1 MPNCTEA
8 DIPDQSGRTV
18 LVTGANSGLGLRA
31 AEVLAGKGARVLM
44 ACRSPERGET
54 ALRAVTR
61 NGGKAELVE
70 LDLADLGSVRTAAQ
84 RVRELTG
91 DQLDVL
97 MNNAGV
103 MATPKRTTKDGFELQ
118 FGTNHLGHAALT
130 WLLAPAL
137 RARPAARVVTLS
149 STAARPGRID
159 LADPNFEHRRYGAA
173 SGYYQAKL
181 ANLVF
186 AMELDRRARAAGLA
200 LGSVAAHPGLTATNL
215 ATNMAHAHGRA
226 LGRAIDVL

>member
-1 MPNCTEA
+1 MPNWTEA

-70 LDLADLGSVRTAAQ
+70 LDLADLG
-84 RVRELTG
+84 
-91 DQLDVL
+91 
-97 MNNAGV
+97 
-103 MATPKRTTKDGFELQ
+103 
-118 FGTNHLGHAALT
+118 
-130 WLLAPAL
+130 
-137 RARPAARVVTLS
+137 
-149 STAARPGRID
+149 
-159 LADPNFEHRRYGAA
+159 
-173 SGYYQAKL
+173 
-181 ANLVF
+181 LV
-186 AMELDRRARAAGLA
+186 
-200 LGSVAAHPGLTATNL
+200 SVAAHPGLTATNL

-226 LGRAIDVL
+226 LGRAIDVLGRVSNVLLAQNVAMGTLPQLYAATAPDVRGGEYYGPTGLGQARGYPGRVNPPRRGVDPELGSGLWRLTAELTG